1 MAEVLRLRVYTR
13 GRQLVDQ
20 DGREVTAPG
29 VYGEIGVLP
38 DHAAL
43 VTTLEPGVLSYK
55 DTAGAVASVQVT
67 GGVAEGPDN
76 GVSHPAHAGAAAAGR
91 PRGGQRAGPGSSA
104 GKLPP
109 APAAGRGTG
118 AA

>member
-13 GRQLVDQ
+13 ERQLVDQ
-20 DGREVTAPG
+20 DVREVTAPG

-55 DTAGAVASVQVT
+55 DTAGAVASVQVI
-67 GGVAEGPDN
+67 GGFAEVRDN
-76 GVSHPAHAGAAAAGR
+76 VMTVLADAAAD
-91 PRGGQRAGPGSSA
+91 
-104 GKLPP
+104 
-109 APAAGRGTG
+109 AAG
-118 AA
+118 

>member
-1 MAEVLRLRVYTR
+1 MADVLRLRVYTR
-13 GRQLVDQ
+13 ERQLVDQ
-20 DGREVTAPG
+20 DVREVTAPG

-67 GGVAEGPDN
+67 GGFAEVRDN
-76 GVSHPAHAGAAAAGR
+76 VMTVLADAAAD
-91 PRGGQRAGPGSSA
+91 
-104 GKLPP
+104 
-109 APAAGRGTG
+109 AAG
-118 AA
+118 

>member
-13 GRQLVDQ
+13 ERQLVDQ
-20 DGREVTAPG
+20 DVREVTAPG

-55 DTAGAVASVQVT
+55 DTAGAVASVRVT
-67 GGVAEGPDN
+67 GGFAEVRDN
-76 GVSHPAHAGAAAAGR
+76 VMTVLADAAAD
-91 PRGGQRAGPGSSA
+91 
-104 GKLPP
+104 
-109 APAAGRGTG
+109 AAG
-118 AA
+118 